1 MDREAGTVTVTNPWG
16 PGGPNA
22 PKTVTMA
29 YDEYRETF
37 GRTTVGRTEDPG
49 FLQRHGIGDG
59 VGSP

>member
-1 MDREAGTVTVTNPWG
+1 MTVTNPWG

-22 PKTVTMA
+22 PKTVTMT

-59 VGSP
+59 VGVL

>member
-1 MDREAGTVTVTNPWG
+1 MDREAGTVTVNNPWG

-22 PKTVTMA
+22 PKTVTMT

-59 VGSP
+59 VGIL